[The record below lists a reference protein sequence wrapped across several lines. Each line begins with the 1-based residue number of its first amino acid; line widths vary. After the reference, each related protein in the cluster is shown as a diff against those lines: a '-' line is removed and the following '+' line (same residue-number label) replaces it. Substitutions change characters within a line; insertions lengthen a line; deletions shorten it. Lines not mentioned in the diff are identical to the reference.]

1 MLAELSIKNF
11 AIIDDLWVRFDKGFT
26 VITGETGAG
35 KSILVNAVNLLLGA
49 RASSRMVRTGAD
61 HAELS
66 AMFLPPKNSPLAQ
79 KLSQMGFDPSEGL
92 VIVRVISV
100 TDRHRI
106 SINNKPATMTML
118 SELTAR
124 LASISGQ
131 HAHQSLLA
139 SDEHL
144 ALLDGFAG
152 LMEMRVRVGEL
163 FSKAQKA
170 RARLNE
176 LMQKKESMARQREL
190 AAFQRE
196 EIRNAAIKPNE
207 DTDLTAQ
214 RTKLKNATALFETS
228 SACEAALYSESGAAV
243 ETLGMVSSRILEASR
258 LDEALSGL
266 AARVERLVHEAEDI
280 AFELRAY
287 RDSIEYDEARLEEVD
302 ARLHLLGG
310 LKKKYGG
317 SLEAVLAHEKALDG
331 QLEQLDNLTDL
342 VADAQKEAGES
353 VDNLFAAALALSQKR
368 RDAAPAFE
376 KAVAGQLDDLGMK
389 GTRFAIEFDPVE
401 AQGRADSVFCKNSL
415 AVDALGCERA
425 AFMIAPN
432 VGEAPKPLREIASGG
447 ELSRVVLAIRAML
460 AKNDEISTI
469 VFDEVDAG
477 IGGAVADA
485 VAEKLAAL
493 AKTHQVLCITHLPQ
507 IAAKGQHHF
516 NIEKKVK
523 AGRTQAAIRNLA
535 GQDRVRE
542 LARMLAGESPTQKA
556 MEHAAEMLGE

>member
-11 AIIDDLWVRFDKGFT
+11 AIIDDLAVRFDRGFT

-35 KSILVNAVNLLLGA
+35 KSILVNAVNLILGA
-49 RASSRMVRTGAD
+49 RASSKMVRTGAD
-61 HAELS
+61 FAELS

-79 KLSQMGFDPSEGL
+79 KLAQMGFDPAEGL
-92 VIVRVISV
+92 VIVRIISS

-106 SINNKPATMTML
+106 SINNRPATMTML
-118 SELTAR
+118 AELTGR

-139 SDEHL
+139 PDEHL
-144 ALLDGFAG
+144 LLLDGFSG
-152 LMEMRVRVGEL
+152 LMDLRARVAVL
-163 FSKAQKA
+163 FADAQKA

-176 LMQKKESMARQREL
+176 LKQKKESMARQREL
-190 AAFQRE
+190 AAFQKD
-196 EIRNAAIKPNE
+196 EIQKAAIRLNE
-207 DTDLTAQ
+207 DTELAAQ
-214 RTKLKNATALFETS
+214 RTKLKNATALFEAA
-228 SACEAALYSESGAAV
+228 SACEAALYSEPGAAV
-243 ETLGMVSSRILEASR
+243 EILGVASSRLTEAAR
-258 LDEALSGL
+258 LDEALSPL
-266 AARVERLVHEAEDI
+266 ASRIERLVHEAEDV
-280 AFELRAY
+280 AFELRSY
-287 RDSIEYDEARLEEVD
+287 RDSIEYDEARLEDVE
-302 ARLHLLGG
+302 ARLHLLAG

-317 SLEAVLAHEKALDG
+317 SLEAVLAHEKSLDG
-331 QLEQLDNLTDL
+331 QLEQLENLTDL
-342 VADAQKEAGES
+342 LADAQKKADEA
-353 VDNLFAAALALSQKR
+353 VKALFEAARLLSQKR
-368 RDAAPAFE
+368 REAAPAFE
-376 KAVAGQLDDLGMK
+376 KAVAGQLDGLGMK

-401 AQGRADSVFCKNSL
+401 AQGRGEGVFCSNSL

-432 VGEAPKPLREIASGG
+432 VGEALKPLREIASGG

-516 NIEKKVK
+516 NIEKQVK
-523 AGRTQAAIRNLA
+523 AGRTQAFIRALS

-542 LARMLAGESPTQKA
+542 LARMLAGDRLTEKA
-556 MEHAAEMLGE
+556 LAHASEMLG